1 MKPARELPL
10 RAADHGELVFD
21 LAQAVE
27 HAAQLLLA
35 QLHVHRP
42 LRRRRRRRG
51 GAGLRSIVGVGLRL
65 GLGLGLGVGVGL
77 GVGLG

>member
-1 MKPARELPL
+1 MKPATGARELPL

-35 QLHVHRP
+35 QLYVHRP
-42 LRRRRRRRG
+42 LLVIRVR
-51 GAGLRSIVGVGLRL
+51 VGP
-65 GLGLGLGVGVGL
+65 
-77 GVGLG
+77 

>member
-35 QLHVHRP
+35 QLQVHRP
-42 LRRRRRRRG
+42 LRRRR
-51 GAGLRSIVGVGLRL
+51 GLGSIA
-65 GLGLGLGVGVGL
+65 GLGLGLGSGIG
-77 GVGLG
+77 

>member
-1 MKPARELPL
+1 MKPATGARELPL

-35 QLHVHRP
+35 QLYVHRP
-42 LRRRRRRRG
+42 LLVIRVRVRVR
-51 GAGLRSIVGVGLRL
+51 LGLRL
-65 GLGLGLGVGVGL
+65 GLGLC
-77 GVGLG
+77 

>member
-21 LAQAVE
+21 LAQPVE

-42 LRRRRRRRG
+42 L
-51 GAGLRSIVGVGLRL
+51 LVGVRVRVRL
-65 GLGLGLGVGVGL
+65 GFGFGFGFGIGFGFGLG
-77 GVGLG
+77 

>member
-42 LRRRRRRRG
+42 LRRRR
-51 GAGLRSIVGVGLRL
+51 GLGSIA
-65 GLGLGLGVGVGL
+65 GLGLGLGSGIG
-77 GVGLG
+77 